1 MSSGVSSRAGHEGAG
16 RRRVP
21 AVLRDLLAG
30 TWRLVRGP
38 LGGPSLPAL
47 VRWWRAH
54 DARLTAGGPPARQRS
69 RRRAVLL
76 IVAGLLGTQVLIG
89 TPALAYDCSDP
100 PNPERPGAGM
110 VGALDPAPIGVGQP
124 GSVYDEVGYAG
135 LVWHVYDDN
144 CVLSKGV
151 TDPNATIDT
160 WAGNELFNV
169 GKNIVGATNS
179 LHYALL
185 GGDLVKPLDDLVM
198 TGTVALYNSVYA
210 PWFGLFALLLAV
222 VVFRHIWKGD
232 LATISKR
239 GMWALAGMWLAAA
252 TYLTPLLYTHV
263 LDEILITGT
272 SQVQAGFLKQ
282 VGVDERNALPTVLHD
297 NVIYRSWLRG
307 EFGSPDAPQ
316 AQQYGR
322 DLVRAQAWTKQEVAS
337 GADAGS
343 PEPKK
348 AQYKAIATQLGSSSG
363 YFKGTD
369 GSRTGAGF
377 LAMFQGLAYGLFQL
391 LAKAGILLA
400 QVLLRVLIL
409 AGPIIGLVALLYHD
423 VLRSVG
429 RAAGAALLN
438 VVVIAA
444 LAGMHTLML
453 TWLFNPARGLP
464 LLTQML
470 LATLVT
476 VVFFLVGKPVRRMW
490 QMVELSVGTVGGAV
504 PSAPGLFSRFRR
516 GATAPTAQDQFWD
529 HVRSTDPDAA
539 DEVVVPQRSRQRYR
553 PEASNPVAAAALRLD
568 HRAPAAGELPAA
580 SGSGSD
586 GAPALPASGPPRGY
600 GGPVAALPSA
610 SASRLVDT
618 APVTD
623 RAAWERHQDDA
634 PVVPSEIS
642 TPEYDNRAVPG
653 PRRADLEVVAGKPVF
668 VLYRPSRGLEVADNS
683 GNQG

>member
-1 MSSGVSSRAGHEGAG
+1 VSARFAAAG
-16 RRRVP
+16 R
-21 AVLRDLLAG
+21 AAGGVLVG
-30 TWRLVRGP
+30 TWRLLRGP
-38 LGGPSLPAL
+38 SDGTGRMLL
-47 VRWWRAH
+47 RWWRGRDRPA
-54 DARLTAGGPPARQRS
+54 AAGRERS
-69 RRRAVLL
+69 RRRTVLL
-76 IVAGLLGTQVLIG
+76 IVAGLLGAQALIG
-89 TPALAYDCSDP
+89 TPAMAFDCADA

-110 VGALDPAPIGVGQP
+110 VGAIDPPAIDHGEP

-135 LVWHVYDDN
+135 LVWHVYDDS

-185 GGDLVKPLDDLVM
+185 SGDLVKPLDDLVM

-222 VVFRHIWKGD
+222 IVFRHVWKGD

-272 SQVQAGFLKQ
+272 SQVQAGFLKE

-297 NVIYRSWLRG
+297 NVVYRNWLRG

-322 DLVRAQAWTKQEVAS
+322 DLVRAQAWTKQEVAA

-343 PEPKK
+343 PDAKK
-348 AQYKAIATQLGSSSG
+348 QQYKDIAGKLGSASG

-377 LAMFQGLAYGLFQL
+377 LALFQGLAYGLFQL

-409 AGPIIGLVALLYHD
+409 TGPIIGLVALIYHD
-423 VLRSVG
+423 VLRNVG

-444 LAGMHTLML
+444 LAGLHTLML

-504 PSAPGLFSRFRR
+504 PSAPGMFSRFRR
-516 GATAPTAQDQFWD
+516 RPTGPTPQDEFWD
-529 HVRSTDPDAA
+529 QVRASDPDY
-539 DEVVVPQRSRQRYR
+539 DETVVPQRGHRRVR
-553 PEASNPVAAAALRLD
+553 PEAGNPPTTAAYRLD
-568 HRAPAAGELPAA
+568 RVPAAAGELPAA
-580 SGSGSD
+580 AGDRPD
-586 GAPALPASGPPRGY
+586 GAPALPPASPTRGY
-600 GGPVAALPSA
+600 GGPAAALPPA
-610 SASRLVDT
+610 RASRLVDT
-618 APVTD
+618 SPVAD
-623 RAAWERHQDDA
+623 RSWERHAEDA
-634 PVVPSEIS
+634 VVVPSEIAS
-642 TPEYDNRAVPG
+642 APEPEPRAVPG
-653 PRRADLEVVAGKPVF
+653 PRRADLEVVAGRPVF
-668 VLYRPSRGLEVADNS
+668 VLYRPSRGLEVAD
-683 GNQG
+683 GGEPG